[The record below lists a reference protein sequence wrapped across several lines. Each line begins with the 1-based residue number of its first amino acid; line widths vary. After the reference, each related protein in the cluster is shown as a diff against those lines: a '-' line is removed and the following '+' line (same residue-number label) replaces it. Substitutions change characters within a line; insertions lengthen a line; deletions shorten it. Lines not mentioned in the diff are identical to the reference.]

1 MKLANI
7 RNFAIIAHIDH
18 GKSTLADR
26 IMEQTD
32 TVSKRQLSDQL
43 LDSMEVEQAHGVTV
57 KSRSVRNFYQA
68 DNGQEYEYNLID
80 TPGHVDF
87 SYEVSKSLTASDGV
101 ILLVD
106 ATQGVQAQTV
116 ANLRLALKHNLT
128 IIPVINKIDNAAA
141 DVAATEAQIRALRP
155 EFAHMDILKISAKTG
170 ENVHQVLEAIYQKIL
185 APQGNPDAPL
195 KALIFDSQYDSYQGI
210 IADVRLIDGQLKN
223 QQKLELMQ
231 GVSKFNAQAVGI
243 FTPDMKPVKELNAGE
258 VGYIVTGIK
267 DVASV
272 QVGDTLTAAENPTKN
287 AIPHFKPAQSMV
299 YAGFYPKGNT
309 SYEALKQA
317 ISKLALNDSAFHY
330 TPEQSEALDASFRC
344 GFLGIFHLQIIQE
357 RLRDEY
363 HVEVLTTA
371 PNATYHVYL
380 KQPQPKQEY
389 LTITNPAKF
398 PNFSEID
405 YVTESYVK
413 AVITTPN
420 EYLGAVMKLCDQHF
434 GEMVD
439 LDNQQDLVT
448 LTYKLPVSEIAYDF
462 FNSLK
467 SITHGFATLDT
478 EFLDYELVDVVKI
491 QIQINYAAVDALDI
505 IVPRQKADLIA
516 HKLVKKLKYT
526 VPRRLYPMPVQ
537 AVVENK
543 SIARVDVPPL
553 RKNAAVNGEKRSIS
567 KKQQLLRRQ
576 SLNKRQAVKSDI
588 KLPQSV
594 FDAILNI
601 NEPD

>member
-87 SYEVSKSLTASDGV
+87 SYEVSKSLAASDGA

-155 EFAHMDILKISAKTG
+155 EFADVAILKISAKTG
-170 ENVHQVLEAIYQKIL
+170 ENVHQVLEAIYQKIP
-185 APQGNPDAPL
+185 APQGKPAAPL
-195 KALIFDSQYDSYQGI
+195 KALLFDSQYDSYQGI
-210 IADVRLIDGQLKN
+210 IADVRLIDGTLKS

-231 GVSKFNAQAVGI
+231 GGSTFNAQAVGI

-258 VGYIVTGIK
+258 VGYLVTGIK

-330 TPEQSEALDASFRC
+330 TPEQSEALDAGFRC

-380 KQPQPKQEY
+380 RQPQPKQEY

-398 PNFSEID
+398 PDFSEID

-434 GEMVD
+434 GEMVN

-537 AVVENK
+537 AMVENK
-543 SIARVDVPPL
+543 AIARVDVPPL

>member
-87 SYEVSKSLTASDGV
+87 SYEVSKSLAASDGA

-170 ENVHQVLEAIYQKIL
+170 ENVHQVLEAIYQKIP

>member
-87 SYEVSKSLTASDGV
+87 SYEVSKSLAASDGA

-141 DVAATEAQIRALRP
+141 DVVATEAQIRALRP
-155 EFAHMDILKISAKTG
+155 EFADVAILKISAKTG
-170 ENVHQVLEAIYQKIL
+170 ENVHQVLEAIYQKIP

-210 IADVRLIDGQLKN
+210 IADVRLIDGQLQN
-223 QQKLELMQ
+223 QQKLQLMQ
-231 GVSKFNAQAVGI
+231 GGSTFNAQAVGI

-258 VGYIVTGIK
+258 VGYLVTGIK

-299 YAGFYPKGNT
+299 YAGFYPKGDT

-330 TPEQSEALDASFRC
+330 TPEQSEALDAGFRC

-398 PNFSEID
+398 PDFSEID

-537 AVVENK
+537 AMVENK
-543 SIARVDVPPL
+543 AIARVDVPPL

>member
-87 SYEVSKSLTASDGV
+87 SYEVSKSLAASDGA

-141 DVAATEAQIRALRP
+141 DVETTEAQIRALRP
-155 EFAHMDILKISAKTG
+155 EFADVAILKISAKTG
-170 ENVHQVLEAIYQKIL
+170 ENVHQVLEAIYQKIP
-185 APQGNPDAPL
+185 APQGNPDEPL

-210 IADVRLIDGQLKN
+210 IADVRLIDGQL
-223 QQKLELMQ
+223 QSEQKLQLMQ
-231 GVSKFNAQAVGI
+231 GGSIFNAQAIGI
-243 FTPDMKPVKELNAGE
+243 FTPNMQPVKALNAGE
-258 VGYIVTGIK
+258 VGYVVTGIK

-272 QVGDTLTAAENPTKN
+272 QVGDTLTAADNPTKN

-299 YAGFYPKGNT
+299 YAGLYPKGKT

-330 TPEQSEALDASFRC
+330 TPEQSEALDAGFRC

-380 KQPQPKQEY
+380 KQPEPKQEY
-389 LTITNPAKF
+389 VTITNPAKF
-398 PNFSEID
+398 PDFSEID

-420 EYLGAVMKLCDQHF
+420 DYLGAVMKLCDQHF
-434 GEMVD
+434 GEMVN

-537 AVVENK
+537 AMVENK

>member
-87 SYEVSKSLTASDGV
+87 SYEVSKSLAASDGA

-155 EFAHMDILKISAKTG
+155 EFADVAILKISAKTG
-170 ENVHQVLEAIYQKIL
+170 ENVHQVLEAIYQKIP
-185 APQGNPDAPL
+185 APQGKPAAPL
-195 KALIFDSQYDSYQGI
+195 KALLFDSQYDSYQGI
-210 IADVRLIDGQLKN
+210 IADVRLIDGTLKS

-231 GVSKFNAQAVGI
+231 GGSTFNAQAVGI

-258 VGYIVTGIK
+258 VGYLVTGIK

-330 TPEQSEALDASFRC
+330 TPEQSEALDAGFRC

-398 PNFSEID
+398 PDFSEID

-434 GEMVD
+434 GEMVN

-537 AVVENK
+537 AMVENK

>member
-87 SYEVSKSLTASDGV
+87 SYEVSKSLAASDGV

-116 ANLRLALKHNLT
+116 ANLRLALKHSLT

-155 EFAHMDILKISAKTG
+155 EFAHVDILKISAKTG
-170 ENVHQVLEAIYQKIL
+170 ENVHQVLEAIYQKIP
-185 APQGNPDAPL
+185 APQGNPNAPL

-330 TPEQSEALDASFRC
+330 TPEQSEALDAGFRC

>member
-32 TVSKRQLSDQL
+32 TVRKRQLSDQL

-87 SYEVSKSLTASDGV
+87 SYEVSKSLAASDGV

-170 ENVHQVLEAIYQKIL
+170 ENVHQVLEAIYQKIP
-185 APQGNPDAPL
+185 APQGNPNAPL

-231 GVSKFNAQAVGI
+231 GVSTFNAQAVGI

-330 TPEQSEALDASFRC
+330 TPEQSEALDAGFRC

>member
-87 SYEVSKSLTASDGV
+87 SYEVSKSLAASDGA

-155 EFAHMDILKISAKTG
+155 EFADVAILKISAKTG
-170 ENVHQVLEAIYQKIL
+170 ENVHQVSEAIYQKIP
-185 APQGNPDAPL
+185 APQGKPTAPL
-195 KALIFDSQYDSYQGI
+195 KALLFDSQYDSYQGI
-210 IADVRLIDGQLKN
+210 IADVRLIDGTLKS

-231 GVSKFNAQAVGI
+231 GGSTFNAQAVGI

-258 VGYIVTGIK
+258 VGYLVTGIK

-330 TPEQSEALDASFRC
+330 TPEQSEALDAGFRC

-398 PNFSEID
+398 PDFSEID

-434 GEMVD
+434 GEMVN

-537 AVVENK
+537 AMVENK
-543 SIARVDVPPL
+543 AIARVDVPPL
-553 RKNAAVNGEKRSIS
+553 RKNAAVNGEKRSVS

>member
-87 SYEVSKSLTASDGV
+87 SYEVSKSLAASDGA

-155 EFAHMDILKISAKTG
+155 EFADVAILKISAKTG
-170 ENVHQVLEAIYQKIL
+170 ENVHQVLEAIYQKIP
-185 APQGNPDAPL
+185 APQGKPAAPL

-210 IADVRLIDGQLKN
+210 IADVRLIDGTLKS

-231 GVSKFNAQAVGI
+231 GGSTFNAQAVGI

-272 QVGDTLTAAENPTKN
+272 QVGNTLTAAENPTKN

-330 TPEQSEALDASFRC
+330 TPEQSEALDAGFRC

-398 PNFSEID
+398 PDFSEID

-491 QIQINYAAVDALDI
+491 QIQINYASVDALDI

-537 AVVENK
+537 AMVENK

>member
-87 SYEVSKSLTASDGV
+87 SYEVSKSLAASDGA

-155 EFAHMDILKISAKTG
+155 EFADVAILKISAKTG
-170 ENVHQVLEAIYQKIL
+170 ENVHQVLEAIYQKIP

-210 IADVRLIDGQLKN
+210 IADVRLIDGQLQN
-223 QQKLELMQ
+223 QQKLQLMQ
-231 GVSKFNAQAVGI
+231 GGSIFNAQAIGI
-243 FTPDMKPVKELNAGE
+243 FTPNMQPVKALNAGE
-258 VGYIVTGIK
+258 VGYVVTGIK

-272 QVGDTLTAAENPTKN
+272 QVGDTLTAADNPTKN

-299 YAGFYPKGNT
+299 YAGLYPKGKT

-330 TPEQSEALDASFRC
+330 TPEQSEALDAGFRC

-380 KQPQPKQEY
+380 KQPEPKQEY
-389 LTITNPAKF
+389 VTITNPAKF
-398 PNFSEID
+398 PDFSEID

-420 EYLGAVMKLCDQHF
+420 DYLGAVMKLCDQHF
-434 GEMVD
+434 GEMVN

-491 QIQINYAAVDALDI
+491 KIQINYAAVDALDI

-537 AVVENK
+537 AMVENK

>member
-87 SYEVSKSLTASDGV
+87 SYEVSKSLAASDGA

-155 EFAHMDILKISAKTG
+155 EFADVTILKISAKTG
-170 ENVHQVLEAIYQKIL
+170 ENVHQVLEAIYQKIP
-185 APQGNPDAPL
+185 APQGKPAAPL
-195 KALIFDSQYDSYQGI
+195 KALLFDSQYDSYQGI
-210 IADVRLIDGQLKN
+210 IADVRLIDGTLKS

-231 GVSKFNAQAVGI
+231 GGSTFNAQAVGI

-258 VGYIVTGIK
+258 VGYLVTGIK

-299 YAGFYPKGNT
+299 YAGFYPKGDT

-330 TPEQSEALDASFRC
+330 APEQSEALDAGFRC

-398 PNFSEID
+398 PDFSEID

-434 GEMVD
+434 GEMVN

-537 AVVENK
+537 AMVENK
-543 SIARVDVPPL
+543 AIARVDVPPL

>member
-87 SYEVSKSLTASDGV
+87 SYEVSKSLAASDGA

-141 DVAATEAQIRALRP
+141 DVEATEAQIRALRP
-155 EFAHMDILKISAKTG
+155 EFVDAAILKISAKTG
-170 ENVHQVLEAIYQKIL
+170 ENVHQVLEAIYQKIP
-185 APQGNPDAPL
+185 APQGKPDAPL

-210 IADVRLIDGQLKN
+210 IADVRLIDGTLKS

-231 GVSKFNAQAVGI
+231 SGSTFNAQAVGI

-258 VGYIVTGIK
+258 VGYLVTGIK

-272 QVGDTLTAAENPTKN
+272 QVGDTLTIEENPTKN

-330 TPEQSEALDASFRC
+330 TPEQSEALDAGFRC

-398 PNFSEID
+398 PDFSEID

-413 AVITTPN
+413 AVITTPS

-491 QIQINYAAVDALDI
+491 QIQINYATVDALDI

-537 AVVENK
+537 AMVENK
-543 SIARVDVPPL
+543 AIARVDVPPL

>member
-32 TVSKRQLSDQL
+32 TVSKRQLSNQL

-87 SYEVSKSLTASDGV
+87 SYEVSKSLAASDGA

-155 EFAHMDILKISAKTG
+155 EFADVAILKISAKTG
-170 ENVHQVLEAIYQKIL
+170 ENVHQVLEAIYQKIP

-210 IADVRLIDGQLKN
+210 IADVRLIDGQL
-223 QQKLELMQ
+223 QSEQKLQLMQ
-231 GVSKFNAQAVGI
+231 GGSIFNAQAIGI
-243 FTPDMKPVKELNAGE
+243 FTPNMQPVKALNAGE
-258 VGYIVTGIK
+258 VGYVVTGIK

-272 QVGDTLTAAENPTKN
+272 QVGDTLTAADNPTKN

-299 YAGFYPKGNT
+299 YAGFYPKGDT

-330 TPEQSEALDASFRC
+330 TPEQSEALDAGFRC

-380 KQPQPKQEY
+380 KQPEPKQEY
-389 LTITNPAKF
+389 VTITNPAKF
-398 PNFSEID
+398 PDFSEID

-420 EYLGAVMKLCDQHF
+420 DYLGAVMKLCDQHF
-434 GEMVD
+434 GEMVN

-537 AVVENK
+537 AMVENK

>member
-87 SYEVSKSLTASDGV
+87 SYEVSKSLAASDGA

-141 DVAATEAQIRALRP
+141 DVTATEAQIRALRP
-155 EFAHMDILKISAKTG
+155 EFADVAILKISAKTG
-170 ENVHQVLEAIYQKIL
+170 ENVHQVLEAIYQKIP
-185 APQGNPDAPL
+185 APQGKPAAPL

-210 IADVRLIDGQLKN
+210 IADVRLIDGQL
-223 QQKLELMQ
+223 QSEQKLQLMQ
-231 GVSKFNAQAVGI
+231 GGSIFNAQAIGI
-243 FTPDMKPVKELNAGE
+243 FTPNMQPVKALNAGE
-258 VGYIVTGIK
+258 VGYVVTGIK

-272 QVGDTLTAAENPTKN
+272 QVGDTLTAADNPTKN

-299 YAGFYPKGNT
+299 YAGLYPKGKT

-330 TPEQSEALDASFRC
+330 MPEQSEALDAGFRC

-380 KQPQPKQEY
+380 KQPEPKQEY
-389 LTITNPAKF
+389 VTITNPAKF
-398 PNFSEID
+398 PDFSEID

-420 EYLGAVMKLCDQHF
+420 DYLGAVMKLCDQHF
-434 GEMVD
+434 GEMVN

-537 AVVENK
+537 AMVENK

>member
-1 MKLANI
+1 
-7 RNFAIIAHIDH
+7 
-18 GKSTLADR
+18 
-26 IMEQTD
+26 
-32 TVSKRQLSDQL
+32 
-43 LDSMEVEQAHGVTV
+43 
-57 KSRSVRNFYQA
+57 
-68 DNGQEYEYNLID
+68 
-80 TPGHVDF
+80 
-87 SYEVSKSLTASDGV
+87 
-101 ILLVD
+101 
-106 ATQGVQAQTV
+106 
-116 ANLRLALKHNLT
+116 
-128 IIPVINKIDNAAA
+128 
-141 DVAATEAQIRALRP
+141 
-155 EFAHMDILKISAKTG
+155 
-170 ENVHQVLEAIYQKIL
+170 
-185 APQGNPDAPL
+185 
-195 KALIFDSQYDSYQGI
+195 
-210 IADVRLIDGQLKN
+210 
-223 QQKLELMQ
+223 
-231 GVSKFNAQAVGI
+231 
-243 FTPDMKPVKELNAGE
+243 
-258 VGYIVTGIK
+258 
-267 DVASV
+267 
-272 QVGDTLTAAENPTKN
+272 
-287 AIPHFKPAQSMV
+287 MV

-330 TPEQSEALDASFRC
+330 TPEQSEALDAGFRC

-398 PNFSEID
+398 PDFSEID

-413 AVITTPN
+413 AVITTPS

-434 GEMVD
+434 GKMVD
-439 LDNQQDLVT
+439 LDNQQDIVT

-491 QIQINYAAVDALDI
+491 QIQINYATVDALDI

-537 AVVENK
+537 AMVENK
-543 SIARVDVPPL
+543 AIARVDVPPL

>member
-87 SYEVSKSLTASDGV
+87 SYEVSKSLAASDGA

-155 EFAHMDILKISAKTG
+155 EFADVAILKISAKTG
-170 ENVHQVLEAIYQKIL
+170 ENVHQVLEAIYQKIP
-185 APQGNPDAPL
+185 APQGKPAAPL

-210 IADVRLIDGQLKN
+210 IADVRLIDGTLKS

-231 GVSKFNAQAVGI
+231 GGSTFNAQAVGI

-330 TPEQSEALDASFRC
+330 TPEQSEALDAGFRC

-398 PNFSEID
+398 PDFSEID

-491 QIQINYAAVDALDI
+491 QIQINYASVDALDI

-537 AVVENK
+537 AMVENK

>member
-87 SYEVSKSLTASDGV
+87 SYEVSKSLAASDGA

-141 DVAATEAQIRALRP
+141 DVEATEAQIRALRP
-155 EFAHMDILKISAKTG
+155 EFADADILKISAKTG
-170 ENVHQVLEAIYQKIL
+170 ENVHQVLEAIYQKIP
-185 APQGNPDAPL
+185 APQGKPDAAL

-223 QQKLELMQ
+223 QQKLQLMQ
-231 GVSKFNAQAVGI
+231 GGSKFNAQAIGI
-243 FTPDMKPVKELNAGE
+243 FTPNMQPVKELNAGE

-272 QVGDTLTAAENPTKN
+272 QVGDTLTTAENPTKN
-287 AIPHFKPAQSMV
+287 AIAHFKPAQSMV

-330 TPEQSEALDASFRC
+330 TPEQSEALDAGFRC

-398 PNFSEID
+398 PDFSEID

-434 GEMVD
+434 GEMVN

-537 AVVENK
+537 AMVENK

>member
-87 SYEVSKSLTASDGV
+87 SYEVSKSLAASDGA

-330 TPEQSEALDASFRC
+330 TPEQSEALDAGFRC

>member
-87 SYEVSKSLTASDGV
+87 SYEVSKSLAASDGA

-141 DVAATEAQIRALRP
+141 DVVATEAQIRALRP
-155 EFAHMDILKISAKTG
+155 EFADVAILKISAKTG
-170 ENVHQVLEAIYQKIL
+170 ENVHQVLEAIYQKIP

-210 IADVRLIDGQLKN
+210 IADVRLIDGQL
-223 QQKLELMQ
+223 QSEQKLQLMQ
-231 GVSKFNAQAVGI
+231 GGSIFNAQAIGI
-243 FTPDMKPVKELNAGE
+243 FTPNMQPVKALNAGE
-258 VGYIVTGIK
+258 VGYVVTGIK

-272 QVGDTLTAAENPTKN
+272 QVGDTLTAADNPTKN

-299 YAGFYPKGNT
+299 YAGLYPKGKT

-330 TPEQSEALDASFRC
+330 TPEQSEALDAGFRC

-380 KQPQPKQEY
+380 KQPEPKQEY
-389 LTITNPAKF
+389 VTITNPAKF
-398 PNFSEID
+398 PDFSEID

-420 EYLGAVMKLCDQHF
+420 DYLGAVMKLCDQHF
-434 GEMVD
+434 GEMVN

-537 AVVENK
+537 AMVENK